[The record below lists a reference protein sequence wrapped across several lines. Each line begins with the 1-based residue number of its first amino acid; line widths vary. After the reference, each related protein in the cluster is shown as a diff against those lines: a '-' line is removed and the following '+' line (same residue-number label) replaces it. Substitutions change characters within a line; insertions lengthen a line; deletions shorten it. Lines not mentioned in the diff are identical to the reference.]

1 MSGSVPDCPQMRH
14 RLTVRVQ
21 PKASADRLDGWG
33 EDESGRPFLKLRVR
47 ALPEDGAA
55 NAAAE
60 ALVAKALRLPKS
72 AVRVVT
78 GGKNR
83 LKGLEIE
90 GPEDLPARISRLA
103 GGSDGGDKT

>member
-1 MSGSVPDCPQMRH
+1 MRH

-21 PKASADRLDGWG
+21 PKAASDKLDGWAS
-33 EDESGRPFLKLRVR
+33 DEAGRPFLKLRVR
-47 ALPEDGAA
+47 ALPAEGAA
-55 NAAAE
+55 NAAVE
-60 ALVAKALRLPKS
+60 ALVAKALGVPKS

-90 GPEDLPARISRLA
+90 GPPDLAARISGLA
-103 GGSDGGDKT
+103 GDGSGKD

>member
-1 MSGSVPDCPQMRH
+1 MRH

-21 PKASADRLDGWG
+21 PKASSDRLDGWAA
-33 EDESGRPFLKLRVR
+33 DEAGRPFLQLRVR

-55 NAAAE
+55 NTAVE

-78 GGKNR
+78 GSKNR

-90 GPEDLPARISRLA
+90 GPEDLPARISALA
-103 GGSDGGDKT
+103 GGSDGGDET